1 MLYKIFLPIFLDN
14 HCQIKISSYGNK
26 HYYYK
31 KDEVN
36 VQNILDD
43 IIPELRDESVSRLRS
58 YLEDKKAFMGLVDVI
73 VNYPPYWAKNIN
85 GTSERESRENDIA
98 YLEKV
103 HNSFG
108 FKVAVHRN
116 PNHKSILEIMKKSA
130 QKVERIP
137 RFIFVIGHG
146 NKDGIFDG
154 EGKIYD
160 IKDTIIDQFS
170 CENAPHLSEVMKVLV
185 IGGCRTKPNDD
196 SLTDEIS
203 ASRKNWI
210 LKNMFLV
217 RSTLDNCPAVFGPYG
232 SRLIQ
237 NFCQVIQQNWNSQNI
252 IGIISKLS
260 EQFEML
266 SRRTGS
272 EFGEQGTP
280 ELGILGS
287 VNSTIYNYMDS
298 MNKIC
303 NDHSNQILQN
313 KKNSQNYIPK
323 LSNFPN
329 KNPIQDKNLLGPSVT
344 NINNVQASGC
354 HAQGLPVTVATTISV
369 SLDKKNVKIVLPGP
383 GMKTFEIPMTSLQSM
398 PPGTHL
404 RIRDQLLLQR
414 KDKNQFQIL
423 QIEKKENDQ
432 IQLVNRVRNNTNTAQ
447 TMKSSAKRE
456 NRLKDEKHLPI
467 KKSRPYNIED

>member
-1 MLYKIFLPIFLDN
+1 MLYKIFLPIFLEN

-170 CENAPHLSEVMKVLV
+170 CENAPNLSEVMKVLV

-196 SLTDEIS
+196 SLTDENS

-266 SRRTGS
+266 SRRTGT

-287 VNSTIYNYMDS
+287 VNSTIYNYTDS
-298 MNKIC
+298 MSKIC
-303 NDHSNQILQN
+303 NDHR
-313 KKNSQNYIPK
+313 NSQVIPVGNNIYGNQNQRSQIAEK
-323 LSNFPN
+323 IFGGNISNLSTKFPN
-329 KNPIQDKNLLGPSVT
+329 QNPIQSKWKYQIKHIFIKMT
-344 NINNVQASGC
+344 NANSNECKFKGIFAPQTAFGSMSNIIN
-354 HAQGLPVTVATTISV
+354 
-369 SLDKKNVKIVLPGP
+369 
-383 GMKTFEIPMTSLQSM
+383 M
-398 PPGTHL
+398 
-404 RIRDQLLLQR
+404 
-414 KDKNQFQIL
+414 
-423 QIEKKENDQ
+423 
-432 IQLVNRVRNNTNTAQ
+432 
-447 TMKSSAKRE
+447 
-456 NRLKDEKHLPI
+456 
-467 KKSRPYNIED
+467 